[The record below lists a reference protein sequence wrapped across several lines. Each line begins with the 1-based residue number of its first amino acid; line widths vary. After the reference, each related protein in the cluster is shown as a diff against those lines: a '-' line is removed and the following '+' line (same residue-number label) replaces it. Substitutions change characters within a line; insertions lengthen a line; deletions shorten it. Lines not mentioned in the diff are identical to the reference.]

1 MSDTIKLNNCP
12 KCGAPIPDGAPQGL
26 CPKCILLG
34 AATATEAG
42 VPATATSEIPSLA
55 RVATAFPQ
63 LEILELIGRGGMGF
77 VFKARQPHLDRFV
90 ALKLLPDKLARDPR
104 FTERFNREGRVL
116 AKLNHPNIVSV
127 YDFGQ
132 TEHFYFLTMEFVD
145 GVNLRQAM
153 KAGRFSPGEALAIV
167 PKICEALQYA
177 HGQGI
182 LHRDIKPEN
191 ILLDARGQVKIADFG
206 IAKLVG
212 DDKPDVALT
221 ATGAALGTP
230 HYMAPEQLEKP
241 LTVDHRADIYSLG
254 VVFYEMLTGELPIG
268 RFAAPSSKTPV
279 GANVDEVVFRTLEK
293 DRERRYQSAG
303 EMKTQVEHLTEAG
316 AGNFQAPPPK
326 LPGAETVVPK
336 WSQKAIWGA
345 VLTGL
350 SLPLPLV
357 LLTQAYLA
365 KGGRT
370 MFGVVELVIFAG
382 MTFLPGLAGTI
393 LGWTALSDIRAQQ
406 GRLRGLPLAVPAAL
420 AWPLAVVVCGT
431 LVWPLYMLR
440 SSSSVRVSPTFAAL
454 LPFLI
459 LAGAVTF
466 AIWAV
471 YAAAHW
477 GGNKPASPRHSL
489 LKWVLTSLFI
499 GALFGPSLLR
509 LAYRPAPPEA
519 ASPAAQ
525 VGPVKPANAAPW
537 IRFTITG
544 VEVVKAQSENGGP
557 FRTWLGIDYQN
568 EVHGAADKAF
578 SWGSNPPGVKTN
590 LQTGERIKDSQ
601 GPVTGRYLVQY
612 LLPPATADGLKEYEL
627 RDRVRQTLEHQTF
640 ELALGEEKIL
650 FEIPDPTGGLLK
662 ARIKVVPPLKGGPD
676 AKPAV
681 ETTQRVD
688 SPRKLELGVP
698 TIKTDSYGSVM
709 VTTDS
714 ELPVGDYV
722 VGLLRRPD
730 GRMEELPAS
739 TTVYAGAGRTRV
751 LRHLLWPM
759 NQFETNRV
767 RDISAGMRAS
777 LDGRVVELVPD
788 RPVPVFQATNDRGG
802 VTEGFIALRRQSRP
816 TADLPPVSI
825 SVVEVSPHWG
835 PYFLTAKLR
844 ISAPMGYMPN
854 AVGVLGDGSELETHT
869 SMTGAAGVDAGC
881 YWYYP
886 REFVAADIKEI
897 TRQLEAIKVAS
908 PNGIRIPP
916 GERVPMF
923 SVTNQAGIIFRGYF
937 ELPMTSG
944 AK

>member
-1 MSDTIKLNNCP
+1 
-12 KCGAPIPDGAPQGL
+12 
-26 CPKCILLG
+26 
-34 AATATEAG
+34 
-42 VPATATSEIPSLA
+42 
-55 RVATAFPQ
+55 
-63 LEILELIGRGGMGF
+63 
-77 VFKARQPHLDRFV
+77 
-90 ALKLLPDKLARDPR
+90 
-104 FTERFNREGRVL
+104 
-116 AKLNHPNIVSV
+116 
-127 YDFGQ
+127 
-132 TEHFYFLTMEFVD
+132 
-145 GVNLRQAM
+145 
-153 KAGRFSPGEALAIV
+153 
-167 PKICEALQYA
+167 
-177 HGQGI
+177 
-182 LHRDIKPEN
+182 
-191 ILLDARGQVKIADFG
+191 
-206 IAKLVG
+206 
-212 DDKPDVALT
+212 
-221 ATGAALGTP
+221 
-230 HYMAPEQLEKP
+230 
-241 LTVDHRADIYSLG
+241 
-254 VVFYEMLTGELPIG
+254 
-268 RFAAPSSKTPV
+268 
-279 GANVDEVVFRTLEK
+279 
-293 DRERRYQSAG
+293 
-303 EMKTQVEHLTEAG
+303 MKTQVEHLTEVGAG
-316 AGNFQAPPPK
+316 AYQSTSPK
-326 LPGAETVVPK
+326 LPAAAAVAPQ
-336 WSQKAIWGA
+336 WSLKAVWGA
-345 VLTGL
+345 VLAVI
-350 SLPLPLV
+350 SFLPIMV
-357 LLTQAYLA
+357 LLVFIAYFSASQGHSSGLEVILIIASLA
-365 KGGRT
+365 
-370 MFGVVELVIFAG
+370 LA
-382 MTFLPGLAGTI
+382 LPAIAGTI
-393 LGWTALSDIRAQQ
+393 LGWMGLNDIRAHP
-406 GRLRGLPLAVPAAL
+406 GRLRGLPLAVFAAL
-420 AWPLAVVVCGT
+420 AWPLVVLGCGT
-431 LVWPLYMLR
+431 LVWPLYVLR
-440 SSSSVRVSPTFAAL
+440 SSTSVSVSPSFATL

-459 LAGAVTF
+459 LASAVTF

-477 GGNKPASPRHSL
+477 GGNKPGSPRPSL

-525 VGPVKPANAAPW
+525 VVPVEPANAAPW

-557 FRTWLGIDYQN
+557 FRTWLGIDYRN

-578 SWGSNPPGVKTN
+578 SWGPNPPGVKTN
-590 LQTGERIKDSQ
+590 LQTGEHIKDSQ
-601 GPVTGRYLVQY
+601 GAPVTGRYLVQY
-612 LLPPATADGLKEYEL
+612 LLPPATADGLREYEL
-627 RDRVRQTLEHQTF
+627 RDRVRQTLAHQTF

-650 FEIPDPTGGLLK
+650 FEIPVPAGGLLE
-662 ARIKVVPPLKGGPD
+662 ARVKVVPSLKGGPD
-676 AKPAV
+676 AKPSV
-681 ETTQRVD
+681 ETTQGVG
-688 SPRKLELGVP
+688 SPRQLELGVP
-698 TIKTDSYGSVM
+698 TLETDSYRSVM

-751 LRHLLWPM
+751 LRHLLWSM

-816 TADLPPVSI
+816 AADLPPVSI

-854 AVGVLGDGSELETHT
+854 AVGVRGDGSELETHT
-869 SMTGAAGVDAGC
+869 SMTGTSGVDAGC

-886 REFVAADIKEI
+886 REFTTSDIKEV
-897 TRQLEAIKVAS
+897 TSQLEAIKVSS

-923 SVTNQAGIIFRGYF
+923 SVTNQAGFIFRGYF